1 MDEMNAALLLIDVVN
16 PMDFSGAEA
25 LMPHAMRAAEA
36 IAALKH
42 RAHVAGVPVV
52 YVNDNYGRW
61 HVGFRELIDEFRD
74 EGVPGM
80 PLIDALPP
88 DLERDVYV
96 LKPMLSG
103 FYNTSLDALLASLGV
118 RRLILTGI
126 AGNMCV
132 FFTANDAHMRGYEVL
147 VPSDC
152 VASETREDNDYA
164 LRQMRKVLS
173 VDTRPSP
180 QLTLV
185 QPASRPHDGAPPDA
199 APVAR
204 ASRARQP

>member
-1 MDEMNAALLLIDVVN
+1 MNAALLLIDVVN
-16 PMDFSGAEA
+16 PMDFPGAEA
-25 LMPHAMRAAEA
+25 LMPHALRAAEA

-61 HVGFRELIDEFRD
+61 HVGFRELIDEFRSED
-74 EGVPGM
+74 VPGM

-103 FYNTSLDALLASLGV
+103 FYCTSLDALLASLGV
-118 RRLILTGI
+118 KRLILTGI
-126 AGNMCV
+126 AGNICV
-132 FFTANDAHMRGYEVL
+132 FFTANDAHMRGYDVL

-152 VASETREDNDYA
+152 VASETREDNEYA
-164 LRQMRKVLS
+164 LGQMRKVLS

-180 QLTLV
+180 RLTLV
-185 QPASRPHDGAPPDA
+185 QSAIRPRDGGPPAEAPA
-199 APVAR
+199 AR
-204 ASRARQP
+204 ASRAHRP